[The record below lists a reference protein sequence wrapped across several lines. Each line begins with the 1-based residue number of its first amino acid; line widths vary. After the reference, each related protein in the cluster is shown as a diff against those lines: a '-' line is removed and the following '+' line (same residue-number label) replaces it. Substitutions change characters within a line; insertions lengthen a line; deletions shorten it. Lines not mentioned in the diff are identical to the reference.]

1 GSLKTAV
8 RAMRLGVYDYLLKP
22 CDEEELLMRVKRAL
36 EMQDFGS
43 EQRRMQELSAI
54 AKTAVTLS
62 DRINTPLNIILG
74 NIEML
79 QIRPGMGDDVQRILR
94 TMEEQVF
101 AIKSVME
108 RLANLTTAHTKR
120 YPALVNCEIIDLARE
135 DSDAGSEERPDR

>member
-1 GSLKTAV
+1 
-8 RAMRLGVYDYLLKP
+8 
-22 CDEEELLMRVKRAL
+22 
-36 EMQDFGS
+36 
-43 EQRRMQELSAI
+43 
-54 AKTAVTLS
+54 
-62 DRINTPLNIILG
+62 
-74 NIEML
+74 ML